1 MLPEDLRDSE
11 RVLDKK
17 GIKQL
22 YTDLAEQHPE
32 KYVDVNYK
40 LHNIAHEVATQH
52 GGVASFSL
60 DSMRTPDSIRKIH
73 AKMQGQID
81 KIMDGPGSTQE
92 KNHQVVKLIADQID
106 PITKLNYEEG
116 LKENNPFAYQVL
128 SGSRGNASQFRSLRG
143 GDLLVSDH
151 NNNPIPVPIFSSFS
165 EGLDP
170 AQFWAS
176 TYGARQGEVVKKF
189 CVAADTLVLLADGTV
204 KPIKDVQVGD
214 LVLGSDLCGVT
225 RAVKVL
231 NVIDC
236 GVKPCFEYRFRVCNT
251 KDVATL
257 TATKDHE
264 ILSKL
269 KLGHTIAQSWYS
281 PRKAKL
287 AATRKDFFAVP
298 PQGYQDVYGT
308 HVPYAL
314 LAGLLL
320 GDGCLRGTQ
329 IYFSCNDPKLIED
342 FDAYLLPL
350 NQHCIKVSAKYLYT
364 IRELVRTKFAW
375 NPVTRSVSTANPLRL
390 WLQSEHMMGKLAH
403 EKRLPDTIWTWDN
416 ESICQLIAGLY
427 STDGCINKTVK
438 GRPTIALGM
447 TAEHVIRETKRLLE
461 LRFGISTSS
470 VRTTKVGAIK
480 GLKHDMFA
488 INVSR
493 AESLRRFQRLIPL
506 IGVKK
511 ETLAR
516 RMEENAAYTQESD
529 IAYAYDNKRY
539 IGERRTFDLT
549 VDHPDHLFVLANGL
563 IVANSSPE
571 SGFLGK
577 QLAMA
582 THRLI
587 VTEADCG
594 TGNGIPV
601 SAFDKDN
608 EGAVLAQSAGGVK
621 SGTPLTPKHLRELG
635 EQNVLVRSPITCQ
648 SHHGVC
654 QKCAGIRESGSF
666 PKLGENIGI
675 SAAQA
680 LSEPLTN
687 ATMKQRHTG
696 GQYEAKKKVD
706 NKTGLDLINQIVE
719 VPRTFHGG
727 AAIAQT
733 DGRVD
738 AIEAAPQGGQYITI
752 QGMQHWVPPDVGVNV
767 AKGDTVDAGDV
778 LSEGLP
784 NPAEIVK
791 HKGIGEGRRYFT
803 EIFKKAMDSEKFGAH
818 RRNVELLARG
828 LVNHVR
834 ITDRDGPA
842 DTVPDDVVEYDHM
855 IRGYQPRFGHQ
866 TMAPKQAVGLYLES
880 PVLHYSVGTRVSP
893 KVAKQLETYK
903 VPAVTVHA
911 DPPSFEP
918 EMTRAMET
926 LSHSDDWMVRLGG
939 FHLKKG
945 LIESVHRARKSDTH
959 GTSFIPALAQGSEFG
974 KVPPGAG
981 Y

>member
-151 NNNPIPVPIFSSFS
+151 NNNPIPVPVFSSFS

-170 AQFWAS
+170 VQFWAS

-189 CVAADTLVLLADGTV
+189 A
-204 KPIKDVQVGD
+204 
-214 LVLGSDLCGVT
+214 
-225 RAVKVL
+225 
-231 NVIDC
+231 
-236 GVKPCFEYRFRVCNT
+236 
-251 KDVATL
+251 
-257 TATKDHE
+257 
-264 ILSKL
+264 
-269 KLGHTIAQSWYS
+269 
-281 PRKAKL
+281 
-287 AATRKDFFAVP
+287 
-298 PQGYQDVYGT
+298 
-308 HVPYAL
+308 
-314 LAGLLL
+314 
-320 GDGCLRGTQ
+320 
-329 IYFSCNDPKLIED
+329 
-342 FDAYLLPL
+342 
-350 NQHCIKVSAKYLYT
+350 
-364 IRELVRTKFAW
+364 
-375 NPVTRSVSTANPLRL
+375 
-390 WLQSEHMMGKLAH
+390 
-403 EKRLPDTIWTWDN
+403 
-416 ESICQLIAGLY
+416 
-427 STDGCINKTVK
+427 
-438 GRPTIALGM
+438 
-447 TAEHVIRETKRLLE
+447 
-461 LRFGISTSS
+461 
-470 VRTTKVGAIK
+470 
-480 GLKHDMFA
+480 
-488 INVSR
+488 
-493 AESLRRFQRLIPL
+493 
-506 IGVKK
+506 
-511 ETLAR
+511 
-516 RMEENAAYTQESD
+516 
-529 IAYAYDNKRY
+529 
-539 IGERRTFDLT
+539 
-549 VDHPDHLFVLANGL
+549 
-563 IVANSSPE
+563 SPE

-601 SAFDKDN
+601 PASDKDN